1 MTLFLS
7 GYLLYRIFSVPLHV
21 KKVSQMTFFLNGMVI
36 KRDKYLDELIGWKH
50 TDLIKI
56 VTGIRR
62 CGKSFLLFT
71 LFHQYILETGV
82 DEEHIIEIALDDI
95 SNEELRDPFR
105 MLAYVKECV
114 KDRKQYYLIID
125 EVQLLDRFVDVLNS
139 FMHMSNVDVYV
150 TGSNSRF
157 LSKDVAT
164 EFRGRGM
171 EIHIYP
177 LSFAELYAAEGGDKY
192 ALWKRYYT
200 YGGLPYLSALADN
213 AQKAEYLTR
222 LNQTLYLRDI
232 VERNRISN
240 IGGFLELMSVMASGI
255 GAPCN
260 PHKIANT
267 FKTVKKEN
275 LSPLTVANYL
285 SYMEDAFIIENSTR
299 YDIKGRKYIG
309 TLSKYYF
316 QDIGLRN
323 ALLNFRQVEENHIME
338 NVIYNELRSRGFS
351 VDVGMVEARTATE
364 RKQLEV
370 DFVANKGD
378 KRFYIQS
385 AFAMPDKEKREQEL
399 ASLKRINDSFKK
411 IIIMRDD
418 IAPYHD
424 ENGVLIIGLMD
435 FLLGTDID

>member
-1 MTLFLS
+1 M
-7 GYLLYRIFSVPLHV
+7 I
-21 KKVSQMTFFLNGMVI
+21 I
-36 KRDKYLDELIGWKH
+36 KRDKYLNELIGWKH

-71 LFHQYILETGV
+71 LFHQHLLETGV

-95 SNEELRDPFR
+95 SNEELREPFK
-105 MLAYVKECV
+105 MLAYVKGCV
-114 KDRKQYYLIID
+114 KDKEQYYLIID

-139 FMHMSNVDVYV
+139 FMHMDNVDVYV

-164 EFRGRGM
+164 EFRGRGR

-177 LSFAELYAAEGGDKY
+177 LSFAELYAAEGGDKS

-200 YGGLPYLSALADN
+200 YGGLPYLSALDDN
-213 AQKAEYLTR
+213 ARKAEYLTR
-222 LNQTLYLRDI
+222 LNQALYLRDI

-240 IGGFLELMSVMASGI
+240 IDGFSELMNVMASGI

-260 PHKIANT
+260 PNKIANT

-275 LSPLTVANYL
+275 ISSQTVANYL
-285 SYMEDAFIIENSTR
+285 SYMEDAFIIEKSIK

-316 QDIGLRN
+316 QDVGLRN
-323 ALLNFRQVEENHIME
+323 ALLNFRQVEENHLME
-338 NVIYNELRSRGFS
+338 NVIYNELRSRGFN

-364 RKQLEV
+364 RKRLEV

-385 AFAMPDKEKREQEL
+385 AFAMPDEEKREQEL

-411 IIIMRDD
+411 IVIMRDD

-424 ENGVLIIGLMD
+424 ENGVLIIGLTD

>member
-1 MTLFLS
+1 MII
-7 GYLLYRIFSVPLHV
+7 R
-21 KKVSQMTFFLNGMVI
+21 
-36 KRDKYLDELIGWKH
+36 RDKYLNELIGWKH

-56 VTGIRR
+56 ITGIRR
-62 CGKSFLLFT
+62 CGKSFLLLT
-71 LFHQYILETGV
+71 LFHQHLLETDT
-82 DEEHIIEIALDDI
+82 DESHIIEIALDDI
-95 SNEELRDPFR
+95 SNELLRDPFH
-105 MLAYVKECV
+105 MIKYVKERI
-114 KDRKQYYLIID
+114 KDREQYYLIID

-139 FMHMSNVDVYV
+139 FMHIPNVDVYV

-164 EFRGRGM
+164 EFRGRGL

-200 YGGLPYLSALADN
+200 YGGLPYLALLGDDA
-213 AQKAEYLTR
+213 KGAEYLTS
-222 LNQTLYLRDI
+222 LNKTLYLRDI
-232 VERNRISN
+232 VERNKVANVEEFS
-240 IGGFLELMSVMASGI
+240 ELMNVMASGI
-255 GAPCN
+255 GSPCN
-260 PHKIANT
+260 PNKIANT
-267 FKTVKKEN
+267 FKTIKKVT
-275 LSPLTVANYL
+275 LSPHTIANYL
-285 SYMEDAFIIENSTR
+285 SYMEDAFILEKSMR

-323 ALLNFRQVEENHIME
+323 ALLNFRQVEETHIME
-338 NVIYNELRSRGFS
+338 NVIYNELRSRGYS
-351 VDVGMVEARTATE
+351 VDVGIVDARTATE

-378 KRFYIQS
+378 KRYYIQS
-385 AFAMPDKEKREQEL
+385 AFALPDEEKRQQEL

-411 IIIMRDD
+411 VIIMRED

-424 ENGVLIIGLMD
+424 DNGVLIMGLMD
-435 FLLGTDID
+435 FLLKTNIDEIR

>member
-1 MTLFLS
+1 MIV
-7 GYLLYRIFSVPLHV
+7 R
-21 KKVSQMTFFLNGMVI
+21 
-36 KRDKYLDELIGWKH
+36 RDKYLDELIGWKH

-71 LFHQYILETGV
+71 LFHQHLLETGT
-82 DEEHIIEIALDDI
+82 DEDHIIEIALDDI
-95 SNEELRDPFR
+95 SNEELREPFK
-105 MLAYVKECV
+105 MLAYVKERV
-114 KDRKQYYLIID
+114 KDKGQYYLIID

-177 LSFAELYAAEGGDKY
+177 LSFAELYAAVGGDKNE
-192 ALWKRYYT
+192 LWKRYYT
-200 YGGLPYLSALADN
+200 YGGLPYLAVLNDN
-213 AQKAEYLTR
+213 AQRAEYLMR

-232 VERNRISN
+232 IERNKIAN
-240 IGGFLELMSVMASGI
+240 EEAFTDLMNVMASGI

-260 PHKIANT
+260 PNKIANT
-267 FKTVKKEN
+267 FKTVRKET
-275 LSPLTVANYL
+275 LAPHTIANYL
-285 SYMEDAFIIENSTR
+285 SYMEDAFIIEKSIR

-309 TLSKYYF
+309 TLAKYYF
-316 QDIGLRN
+316 QDVGLRN
-323 ALLNFRQVEENHIME
+323 ALLNFRQVEETHIME
-338 NVIYNELRSRGFS
+338 NIIYNELRSRGYS
-351 VDVGMVEARTATE
+351 VDVGMIEARTATE
-364 RKQLEV
+364 RRQLEV

-378 KRFYIQS
+378 KRYYIQS
-385 AFAMPDKEKREQEL
+385 AFALPNEEKREQEL

-411 IIIMRDD
+411 VIIMRDD
-418 IAPYHD
+418 ISPYHD
-424 ENGVLIIGLMD
+424 ENGVLIMGLMD
-435 FLLGTDID
+435 FLLETNVEEIL